1 MKDLISGNFEMQ
13 MRRGKACQTVEGTC
27 IVLSNIS
34 KGTAFLNQGVFYM
47 IQCKGFI
54 GV

>member
-13 MRRGKACQTVEGTC
+13 MRRGKAHQRVEG
-27 IVLSNIS
+27 IGMILSNILKS
-34 KGTAFLNQGVFYM
+34 TAFLHQGVFYM